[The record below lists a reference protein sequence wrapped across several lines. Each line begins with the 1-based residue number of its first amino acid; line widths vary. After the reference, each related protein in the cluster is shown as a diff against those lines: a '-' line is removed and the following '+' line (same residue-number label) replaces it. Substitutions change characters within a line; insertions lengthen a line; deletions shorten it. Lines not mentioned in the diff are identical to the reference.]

1 MPWDNVLFIGD
12 SITAAVSGN
21 PDNFLINTY
30 PETVAR
36 IFGVES
42 YYIDAVGGSGYSKDG
57 WAPFYDR
64 TTEYHFNPDVV
75 FVFGGINDAFLMEAY
90 DGVLDSE
97 NLIDRI
103 QTDIREYYE
112 YLNNTYRKADIYIVI
127 PYELL
132 LANMYGEDVHEEYLT
147 SVFNVIRKVASEFN
161 FYQIDLSDSGF
172 LDLKDLSCYEY
183 FMTDVVH
190 PNGYGYQM
198 LGEFIAAEA
207 LRLKI
212 GSENG
217 MEGYEQ
223 SHED

>member
-1 MPWDNVLFIGD
+1 MGNVIEEF
-12 SITAAVSGN
+12 
-21 PDNFLINTY
+21 
-30 PETVAR
+30 
-36 IFGVES
+36 
-42 YYIDAVGGSGYSKDG
+42 
-57 WAPFYDR
+57 
-64 TTEYHFNPDVV
+64 

-103 QTDIREYYE
+103 QADIREYYE

-132 LANMYGEDVHEEYLT
+132 LANMYGE
-147 SVFNVIRKVASEFN
+147 
-161 FYQIDLSDSGF
+161 
-172 LDLKDLSCYEY
+172 
-183 FMTDVVH
+183 VH